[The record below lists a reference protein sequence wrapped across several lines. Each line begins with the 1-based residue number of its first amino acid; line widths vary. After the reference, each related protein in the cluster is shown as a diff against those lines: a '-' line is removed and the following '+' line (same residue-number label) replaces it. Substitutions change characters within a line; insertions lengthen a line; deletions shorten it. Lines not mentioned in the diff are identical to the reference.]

1 MFSFVLICKNVMHR
15 WIVLFKMRS
24 EKWRTPVFFGQRVL
38 YACAHVCIL
47 TATSVTCGQQVWRLA
62 SVSLGSGD
70 FSIRDDLLDLFL
82 QVSFAFFLPFAS
94 LPPSDLLMAHIIFP
108 FHQPKKKSHLA
119 SPLISACHLMRS
131 LLFIFLFVR
140 REGGNI

>member
-1 MFSFVLICKNVMHR
+1 MFSFVLICKNVMYR
-15 WIVLFKMRS
+15 WIVLFRMRS
-24 EKWRTPVFFGQRVL
+24 EKWRTPVLFGQRVL

-94 LPPSDLLMAHIIFP
+94 LLLSDLLMAHIIFP
-108 FHQPKKKSHLA
+108 FHQPKKKSRLA